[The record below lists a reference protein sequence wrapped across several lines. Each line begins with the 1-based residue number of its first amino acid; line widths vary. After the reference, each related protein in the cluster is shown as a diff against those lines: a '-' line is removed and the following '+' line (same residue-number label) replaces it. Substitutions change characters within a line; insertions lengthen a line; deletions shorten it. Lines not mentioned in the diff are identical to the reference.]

1 MTITSEILMI
11 NLPHIWPM
19 GAPSNWHSCP
29 TEIPA
34 ASLKTSLHKIFQV
47 HFKLLCSN
55 PVISHLSKKLG
66 FLVVENRIKKPRY
79 EPVMNSWPLR
89 YCCSQAS
96 SPSLWTKKRR
106 HICMHINIHAWIL
119 HLQYLSLYMYQ
130 YFFKIHEFTLILPI
144 LTSLD
149 SFQFSPFQYL

>member
-1 MTITSEILMI
+1 MPFWIYSLVHTQVLLQSMRNCKNLQFSLLFNRFYLITITSEILMI
-11 NLPHIWPM
+11 NLPHIWPV

-55 PVISHLSKKLG
+55 PIISHLSKKLG
-66 FLVVENRIKKPRY
+66 FLVVENRIKKPRSKL
-79 EPVMNSWPLR
+79 VMNSLPLR
-89 YCCSQAS
+89 YCCSQAP

-106 HICMHINIHAWIL
+106 HISMHINTHAWIL
-119 HLQYLSLYMYQ
+119 HL
-130 YFFKIHEFTLILPI
+130 
-144 LTSLD
+144 
-149 SFQFSPFQYL
+149 

>member
-1 MTITSEILMI
+1 MRNCKNLQFSLLFNRFYLITITSEILMI
-11 NLPHIWPM
+11 NLPHIWPV

-55 PVISHLSKKLG
+55 PIISHLSKKLG
-66 FLVVENRIKKPRY
+66 FLVVENRIKKPRSKL
-79 EPVMNSWPLR
+79 VMNSLPLR
-89 YCCSQAS
+89 YCCSQAP

-106 HICMHINIHAWIL
+106 HISMHINTHA
-119 HLQYLSLYMYQ
+119 
-130 YFFKIHEFTLILPI
+130 
-144 LTSLD
+144 
-149 SFQFSPFQYL
+149 